1 MSKLTK
7 KQLEEIKKQLFNQ
20 IENFPEEQKFAMQ
33 KQIHEMSED
42 QLEEFLLKNK
52 LIGSE
57 KQESPFRL
65 IVEGKIPSFR
75 IAENEKAIAVLE
87 INPI

>member
-33 KQIHEMSED
+33 KQIREMSED
-42 QLEEFLLKNK
+42 QL
-52 LIGSE
+52 
-57 KQESPFRL
+57 
-65 IVEGKIPSFR
+65 
-75 IAENEKAIAVLE
+75 
-87 INPI
+87 